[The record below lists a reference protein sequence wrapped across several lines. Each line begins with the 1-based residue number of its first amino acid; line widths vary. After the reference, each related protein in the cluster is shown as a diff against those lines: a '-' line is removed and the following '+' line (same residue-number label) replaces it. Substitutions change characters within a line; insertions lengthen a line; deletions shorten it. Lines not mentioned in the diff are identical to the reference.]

1 MVNEIENE
9 VNDRI
14 NETETNKEN
23 KNLNRVI
30 TAKRVCDLSK
40 EDENWLVENAKK
52 GNSHEF
58 FEVMLFKNGNH
69 RIKLKN
75 GNKRSVA
82 QKNIESKSGM
92 MTNDQLLMEHVFD
105 LESRLK
111 VMEMKHKKLKKKYKG
126 LKQDIYVDVDEGEA
140 ENQVSTNQP
149 EREETPSGLEARRA
163 EMRNEVKKEET
174 KKEEVKK
181 TEDIFEQRMNE
192 AQNEISSNYSNVP
205 AYMRR
210 QQQLRGWRS
219 RISLK

>member
-1 MVNEIENE
+1 MTDEEMVNEIENE

-105 LESRLK
+105 LEARLK

-140 ENQVSTNQP
+140 ENQRAEEGGENQVSTNQP
-149 EREETPSGLEARRA
+149 EREET
-163 EMRNEVKKEET
+163 

-181 TEDIFEQRMNE
+181 NEVKKAENIFEQRMNE
-192 AQNEISSNYSNVP
+192 AQNEISTNYSNVP

-210 QQQLRGWRS
+210 QQPLRGWRS

>member
-105 LESRLK
+105 LEARLK

-126 LKQDIYVDVDEGEA
+126 LKQDIYVDVDDEGGENQRA
-140 ENQVSTNQP
+140 EEGGENQVSTNQP
-149 EREETPSGLEARRA
+149 EREE
-163 EMRNEVKKEET
+163 N

-181 TEDIFEQRMNE
+181 NEVKKAENIFEQRMNE
-192 AQNEISSNYSNVP
+192 AQNEISTNYSNVP

-210 QQQLRGWRS
+210 QQPLRGWRS
-219 RISLK
+219 RISPK

>member
-1 MVNEIENE
+1 MTDEEMVNEIENE

-105 LESRLK
+105 LEARLK

-126 LKQDIYVDVDEGEA
+126 LKQDIYVDVDDEGGENQRA
-140 ENQVSTNQP
+140 EEGGENQVSTNQP
-149 EREETPSGLEARRA
+149 EREET
-163 EMRNEVKKEET
+163 

-181 TEDIFEQRMNE
+181 NEVKKAENIFEQRMNE
-192 AQNEISSNYSNVP
+192 AQNEISTNYSNVP

-210 QQQLRGWRS
+210 QQPLRGWRS
-219 RISLK
+219 RISPK

>member
-14 NETETNKEN
+14 NESSNGGN
-23 KNLNRVI
+23 VSRVI

-82 QKNIESKSGM
+82 QKNIETKAGM

-105 LESRLK
+105 LEARLK

-126 LKQDIYVDVDEGEA
+126 LKQDIYVDVDEEGGENQRA
-140 ENQVSTNQP
+140 EEGGENQVSTNQP
-149 EREETPSGLEARRA
+149 EREET
-163 EMRNEVKKEET
+163 

-181 TEDIFEQRMNE
+181 NEVKKAENIFEQKMNE
-192 AQNEISSNYSNVP
+192 AQNEISTNYSNVP

-210 QQQLRGWRS
+210 QQPLRGWRS
-219 RISLK
+219 RISPE

>member
-40 EDENWLVENAKK
+40 EDEKWLVENAKE

-82 QKNIESKSGM
+82 QKNIETKAGM

-105 LESRLK
+105 LEARLK

-126 LKQDIYVDVDEGEA
+126 LKQDIYVDVDDEGEA

-149 EREETPSGLEARRA
+149 EREET
-163 EMRNEVKKEET
+163 

-181 TEDIFEQRMNE
+181 EEVKKAENIFEQRMNE

-210 QQQLRGWRS
+210 QQPLRGWRS

>member
-1 MVNEIENE
+1 
-9 VNDRI
+9 
-14 NETETNKEN
+14 
-23 KNLNRVI
+23 
-30 TAKRVCDLSK
+30 
-40 EDENWLVENAKK
+40 
-52 GNSHEF
+52 
-58 FEVMLFKNGNH
+58 MLFKNGNH

-82 QKNIESKSGM
+82 QKNIETKAGM

-105 LESRLK
+105 LEARLK

-149 EREETPSGLEARRA
+149 EREETKKE
-163 EMRNEVKKEET
+163 EVKKND
-174 KKEEVKK
+174 VKK

-192 AQNEISSNYSNVP
+192 AQNDISSNYSNVP

-210 QQQLRGWRS
+210 QQPVRGWRR

>member
-1 MVNEIENE
+1 MTDEEMVNEIENE

-14 NETETNKEN
+14 NESSNGGN
-23 KNLNRVI
+23 VSRVI

-82 QKNIESKSGM
+82 QKNIETKAGM

-105 LESRLK
+105 LEARLK

-126 LKQDIYVDVDEGEA
+126 LKQDIYVDVDEEGGENRRAEEGEA

-149 EREETPSGLEARRA
+149 EREET
-163 EMRNEVKKEET
+163 

-181 TEDIFEQRMNE
+181 NEVKKAENIFEQRMNE
-192 AQNEISSNYSNVP
+192 AQNEISTNYSNVP

-210 QQQLRGWRS
+210 QQPLRGWRS

>member
-1 MVNEIENE
+1 MTDEEMVNEIENE

-105 LESRLK
+105 LEARLK

-140 ENQVSTNQP
+140 ENQRAEEGGENQVSTNQP
-149 EREETPSGLEARRA
+149 EREET
-163 EMRNEVKKEET
+163 

-181 TEDIFEQRMNE
+181 EEVKKEEFYDGKRCYF
-192 AQNEISSNYSNVP
+192 
-205 AYMRR
+205 
-210 QQQLRGWRS
+210 
-219 RISLK
+219 

>member
-40 EDENWLVENAKK
+40 EDEKWLVENAKK

-82 QKNIESKSGM
+82 QKNIETKAGM

-105 LESRLK
+105 LEARLK

-126 LKQDIYVDVDEGEA
+126 LKQDIYVDVDDEGGGG
-140 ENQVSTNQP
+140 QVSTNQP
-149 EREETPSGLEARRA
+149 EREETKKE
-163 EMRNEVKKEET
+163 EVKKND
-174 KKEEVKK
+174 VKK

-192 AQNEISSNYSNVP
+192 AQNEISTNYSNVP

-210 QQQLRGWRS
+210 QQPLRGWRS

>member
-105 LESRLK
+105 LEARLK

-140 ENQVSTNQP
+140 ENQRAEEGGENQVSTNQP
-149 EREETPSGLEARRA
+149 EREET
-163 EMRNEVKKEET
+163 

-181 TEDIFEQRMNE
+181 NEVKKAENIFEQRMNE
-192 AQNEISSNYSNVP
+192 AQNEISTNYSNVP

-210 QQQLRGWRS
+210 QQPLRGWRS
-219 RISLK
+219 RISPK

>member
-1 MVNEIENE
+1 MTDEEMVNEIENE

-105 LESRLK
+105 LEARLK

-140 ENQVSTNQP
+140 ENQRAEEGGENQVSTNQP
-149 EREETPSGLEARRA
+149 EREE
-163 EMRNEVKKEET
+163 M

-181 TEDIFEQRMNE
+181 NEVKKAENIFEQRMNE

-210 QQQLRGWRS
+210 QQPLRGWRS
-219 RISLK
+219 RISPK

>member
-1 MVNEIENE
+1 MTDEEMVNEIENE

-82 QKNIESKSGM
+82 QKNIETKAGM

-105 LESRLK
+105 LEARLK

-126 LKQDIYVDVDEGEA
+126 LKQDIYVDVDDEGGENQRA
-140 ENQVSTNQP
+140 EEGGENQVSANQP
-149 EREETPSGLEARRA
+149 EREET
-163 EMRNEVKKEET
+163 KKEET

>member
-1 MVNEIENE
+1 
-9 VNDRI
+9 
-14 NETETNKEN
+14 
-23 KNLNRVI
+23 
-30 TAKRVCDLSK
+30 
-40 EDENWLVENAKK
+40 
-52 GNSHEF
+52 
-58 FEVMLFKNGNH
+58 MLFKNGNH

-82 QKNIESKSGM
+82 QKNIETKAGM

-126 LKQDIYVDVDEGEA
+126 LKQDIYVDVDDEGG

-149 EREETPSGLEARRA
+149 ER
-163 EMRNEVKKEET
+163 EET

-210 QQQLRGWRS
+210 QQPLRGWRS
-219 RISLK
+219 RISPK

>member
-1 MVNEIENE
+1 MTDEEMVNEIENE

-105 LESRLK
+105 LEARLK

-140 ENQVSTNQP
+140 ENQRAEEGGENQVSTNQP
-149 EREETPSGLEARRA
+149 EREE
-163 EMRNEVKKEET
+163 N

-181 TEDIFEQRMNE
+181 NEVKKAENIFEQRMNE

-210 QQQLRGWRS
+210 QQPLRGWRS
-219 RISLK
+219 RISPK

>member
-1 MVNEIENE
+1 MTDEEMVNEIENE

-23 KNLNRVI
+23 NNLNRVI

-105 LESRLK
+105 LEARLK

-126 LKQDIYVDVDEGEA
+126 LKQDIYVDVDDEGGENQRA
-140 ENQVSTNQP
+140 EEGGENQVSTNQP
-149 EREETPSGLEARRA
+149 EREE
-163 EMRNEVKKEET
+163 N

-181 TEDIFEQRMNE
+181 NEVKKAENIFEQRMNE

-210 QQQLRGWRS
+210 QQPLRGWRS
-219 RISLK
+219 RISPK

>member
-105 LESRLK
+105 LEARLK

-126 LKQDIYVDVDEGEA
+126 LKQDIYVDVDDEGGENQRA
-140 ENQVSTNQP
+140 EEGGENQVSTNQP
-149 EREETPSGLEARRA
+149 EREET
-163 EMRNEVKKEET
+163 

-181 TEDIFEQRMNE
+181 NEVKKAENIFEQRMNE
-192 AQNEISSNYSNVP
+192 AQNEISTNYSNVP

-210 QQQLRGWRS
+210 QQPLRGWRS
-219 RISLK
+219 RISPK

>member
-1 MVNEIENE
+1 MTDEEMVNEIENE

-40 EDENWLVENAKK
+40 EDEKWLVENAKK

-75 GNKRSVA
+75 GNKRSVV
-82 QKNIESKSGM
+82 QKNIETKAGM

-105 LESRLK
+105 LEARLK
-111 VMEMKHKKLKKKYKG
+111 VREMKLKKLKKKYKG
-126 LKQDIYVDVDEGEA
+126 LKQDIYVDVDDEGGD
-140 ENQVSTNQP
+140 NQVSTNQP
-149 EREETPSGLEARRA
+149 EREET
-163 EMRNEVKKEET
+163 KKEVV

-181 TEDIFEQRMNE
+181 NEVKKAENIFEQRMNE

-210 QQQLRGWRS
+210 QQPLRGWRS

>member
-1 MVNEIENE
+1 MTDEEMVNEIENE

-40 EDENWLVENAKK
+40 EDEKWLVENAKK

-105 LESRLK
+105 LEARLK

-126 LKQDIYVDVDEGEA
+126 LKQDIYVDVDDEGG

-149 EREETPSGLEARRA
+149 EREET
-163 EMRNEVKKEET
+163 KKEET
-174 KKEEVKK
+174 KKEEVKKNDVKK

-210 QQQLRGWRS
+210 QQPLRGWRS

>member
-1 MVNEIENE
+1 MTDEEMVNEIENE

-82 QKNIESKSGM
+82 QKNIESKAGM

-126 LKQDIYVDVDEGEA
+126 LKQDIYVDVDDEGGENQRA
-140 ENQVSTNQP
+140 EEGGENQVSTNQP
-149 EREETPSGLEARRA
+149 EREET
-163 EMRNEVKKEET
+163 

-181 TEDIFEQRMNE
+181 NEVKKAENIFEQRMNE
-192 AQNEISSNYSNVP
+192 AQNEISTNYSNVP

-210 QQQLRGWRS
+210 QQPLRGWRS

>member
-40 EDENWLVENAKK
+40 EDEKWLVENAKK

-82 QKNIESKSGM
+82 QKNIETKAGM

-105 LESRLK
+105 LEARLK

-149 EREETPSGLEARRA
+149 EREETKKDET
-163 EMRNEVKKEET
+163 KKEET

-205 AYMRR
+205 SYMRR
-210 QQQLRGWRS
+210 QQPLRGWRS

>member
-105 LESRLK
+105 LEARLK

-126 LKQDIYVDVDEGEA
+126 LKQDIYVDVDDEGGENQRA
-140 ENQVSTNQP
+140 EEGGENQVSTNQP
-149 EREETPSGLEARRA
+149 EREETKKE
-163 EMRNEVKKEET
+163 EVKKN
-174 KKEEVKK
+174 EVKK

-192 AQNEISSNYSNVP
+192 AQNEISTNYSNVP

-210 QQQLRGWRS
+210 QQPLRGWRS
-219 RISLK
+219 RISPK

>member
-126 LKQDIYVDVDEGEA
+126 LKQDIYVDVDDEGGENQRA
-140 ENQVSTNQP
+140 EEGGENQVSTNQP
-149 EREETPSGLEARRA
+149 EREET
-163 EMRNEVKKEET
+163 

-181 TEDIFEQRMNE
+181 NEVKKAENIFEQRMNE
-192 AQNEISSNYSNVP
+192 AQNEISTNYSNVP

-210 QQQLRGWRS
+210 QQPLRGWRS

>member
-1 MVNEIENE
+1 MTDEEMVNEIENE

-40 EDENWLVENAKK
+40 EDEKWLVENAKK

-82 QKNIESKSGM
+82 QKNIESKAGM

-105 LESRLK
+105 LEARLK

-149 EREETPSGLEARRA
+149 EREET
-163 EMRNEVKKEET
+163 

-210 QQQLRGWRS
+210 QQPLRGWRS

>member
-1 MVNEIENE
+1 MTDEEMVNEIENE

-105 LESRLK
+105 LEARLK

-140 ENQVSTNQP
+140 ENQRAEEGGENQVSTNQP
-149 EREETPSGLEARRA
+149 EREET
-163 EMRNEVKKEET
+163 

-181 TEDIFEQRMNE
+181 NEVKKAENIFEQRMNE
-192 AQNEISSNYSNVP
+192 AQNEISTNYSNVP

-210 QQQLRGWRS
+210 QQPLRGWRS
-219 RISLK
+219 RISPK

>member
-82 QKNIESKSGM
+82 QKNIETKAGM

-105 LESRLK
+105 LEARLK

-140 ENQVSTNQP
+140 ENQRAEEGGENQVSTNQP
-149 EREETPSGLEARRA
+149 EREET
-163 EMRNEVKKEET
+163 

-181 TEDIFEQRMNE
+181 NEVKKAENIFEQRMNE

-210 QQQLRGWRS
+210 QQPLRGWRS
-219 RISLK
+219 RISPK

>member
-1 MVNEIENE
+1 MTDEEMVNEIENE

-105 LESRLK
+105 LEARLK

-126 LKQDIYVDVDEGEA
+126 LKQDIYVDVDDEGGENQRA
-140 ENQVSTNQP
+140 EEGGENQVSTNQP
-149 EREETPSGLEARRA
+149 EREET
-163 EMRNEVKKEET
+163 

-181 TEDIFEQRMNE
+181 NEVKKTENIFEQRMNE

>member
-82 QKNIESKSGM
+82 QKNIETKAGM

-105 LESRLK
+105 LEARLK

-140 ENQVSTNQP
+140 ENQRAEEGGENQVSTNQP
-149 EREETPSGLEARRA
+149 EREETKKE
-163 EMRNEVKKEET
+163 EVKKND
-174 KKEEVKK
+174 VKK

-210 QQQLRGWRS
+210 QQPLRGWRS

>member
-1 MVNEIENE
+1 MTDEEMVNEIENE

-14 NETETNKEN
+14 NESSNGGN
-23 KNLNRVI
+23 VSRVI

-82 QKNIESKSGM
+82 QKNIETKAGM

-105 LESRLK
+105 LEARLK

-126 LKQDIYVDVDEGEA
+126 LKQDIYVDVDEEGGENRRAEEGEA

-149 EREETPSGLEARRA
+149 EREET
-163 EMRNEVKKEET
+163 

-181 TEDIFEQRMNE
+181 NEVKKAENIFEQRMNE
-192 AQNEISSNYSNVP
+192 AQNEISTNYSNVP

-210 QQQLRGWRS
+210 QQPLRGWRS
-219 RISLK
+219 RISPE

>member
-82 QKNIESKSGM
+82 QKNIETKAGM

-105 LESRLK
+105 LEARLK

-140 ENQVSTNQP
+140 ENQRAEEGGDNQVSTNQP
-149 EREETPSGLEARRA
+149 EREETKKE
-163 EMRNEVKKEET
+163 EVRNEVKKEEL
-174 KKEEVKK
+174 KKAEN
-181 TEDIFEQRMNE
+181 IFEQRMNE

-210 QQQLRGWRS
+210 QQPLRGWRS

>member
-1 MVNEIENE
+1 MTDEEMVNEIENE

-105 LESRLK
+105 LEARLK

-126 LKQDIYVDVDEGEA
+126 LKQDIYVDVDDEGGD
-140 ENQVSTNQP
+140 NQVSTNQP
-149 EREETPSGLEARRA
+149 EREE
-163 EMRNEVKKEET
+163 M

-181 TEDIFEQRMNE
+181 NEVKKAENIFEQRMNE
-192 AQNEISSNYSNVP
+192 AQNEISTNYSNVP

-210 QQQLRGWRS
+210 QQPLRGWRS
-219 RISLK
+219 RISPK

>member
-1 MVNEIENE
+1 MTDEEMVNEIENE

-126 LKQDIYVDVDEGEA
+126 LKQDIYVDVDDEGGENQRA
-140 ENQVSTNQP
+140 EEGGENQVSTNQP
-149 EREETPSGLEARRA
+149 EREE
-163 EMRNEVKKEET
+163 N

-181 TEDIFEQRMNE
+181 NEVKKAENIFEQRMNE

-205 AYMRR
+205 AYIRR
-210 QQQLRGWRS
+210 QQPLRGWRS
-219 RISLK
+219 RISPK

>member
-105 LESRLK
+105 LEARLK

-140 ENQVSTNQP
+140 ENQRAEEGGENQVSTNQP
-149 EREETPSGLEARRA
+149 EREET
-163 EMRNEVKKEET
+163 

-181 TEDIFEQRMNE
+181 NEVKKTENIFEQRMNE

-210 QQQLRGWRS
+210 QQPLRGWRS

>member
-1 MVNEIENE
+1 MTDEEMVNEIENE

-14 NETETNKEN
+14 NESSNGGN
-23 KNLNRVI
+23 VSRVI

-82 QKNIESKSGM
+82 QKNIETKAGM

-105 LESRLK
+105 LEARLK

-126 LKQDIYVDVDEGEA
+126 LKQDIYVDVDEEGGENQRA
-140 ENQVSTNQP
+140 EEGGENQVSTNQP
-149 EREETPSGLEARRA
+149 EREET
-163 EMRNEVKKEET
+163 

-181 TEDIFEQRMNE
+181 NEVKKAENIFEQKMNE
-192 AQNEISSNYSNVP
+192 AQNEISTNYSNVP

-210 QQQLRGWRS
+210 QQPLRGWRS
-219 RISLK
+219 RISPE

>member
-1 MVNEIENE
+1 MTDEEMVNEIENE

-82 QKNIESKSGM
+82 QKNIETKAGM

-105 LESRLK
+105 LEARLK

-149 EREETPSGLEARRA
+149 EREETKKE
-163 EMRNEVKKEET
+163 EVRNEVKKEE
-174 KKEEVKK
+174 VKK
-181 TEDIFEQRMNE
+181 AENIYEQRMNE
-192 AQNEISSNYSNVP
+192 AQNEISSNSSNVP

-210 QQQLRGWRS
+210 QQPLRGWRS

>member
-40 EDENWLVENAKK
+40 EDEKWLVENAKK

-82 QKNIESKSGM
+82 QKNIETKAGM

-105 LESRLK
+105 LEARLK

-149 EREETPSGLEARRA
+149 EREET
-163 EMRNEVKKEET
+163 KKEET

-210 QQQLRGWRS
+210 QQPLRGWRS

>member
-1 MVNEIENE
+1 MTDEEMVNEIENE

-14 NETETNKEN
+14 NESSNGGN
-23 KNLNRVI
+23 VSRVI

-40 EDENWLVENAKK
+40 EDEKWLVENAKK

-82 QKNIESKSGM
+82 QKNIETKAGM

-105 LESRLK
+105 LEARLK

-126 LKQDIYVDVDEGEA
+126 LKQDIYVDVDEEGGENQRA
-140 ENQVSTNQP
+140 EEGGENQVSTNQP
-149 EREETPSGLEARRA
+149 EREET
-163 EMRNEVKKEET
+163 

-181 TEDIFEQRMNE
+181 NEVKKAENIFEQKMNE
-192 AQNEISSNYSNVP
+192 AQNEISTNYSNVP

-210 QQQLRGWRS
+210 QQPLRGWRS
-219 RISLK
+219 RISPE

>member
-1 MVNEIENE
+1 MTDEEMVNEIENE

-40 EDENWLVENAKK
+40 EDEKWLVENAKK

-82 QKNIESKSGM
+82 QKNIETKAGM

-105 LESRLK
+105 LEARLK

-149 EREETPSGLEARRA
+149 EREET
-163 EMRNEVKKEET
+163 KKEET

-210 QQQLRGWRS
+210 QQPLRGWRS

>member
-82 QKNIESKSGM
+82 QKNIETKAGM

-105 LESRLK
+105 LEARLK

-140 ENQVSTNQP
+140 ENQRAEEGGENQVSTNQP
-149 EREETPSGLEARRA
+149 EREETKKE
-163 EMRNEVKKEET
+163 EVKKND
-174 KKEEVKK
+174 VKK

>member
-1 MVNEIENE
+1 MTDEEMVNEIENE

-105 LESRLK
+105 LEARLK

-140 ENQVSTNQP
+140 ENQRAEEGGENQVSTNQP
-149 EREETPSGLEARRA
+149 EREET
-163 EMRNEVKKEET
+163 

-181 TEDIFEQRMNE
+181 NDVKKAENIFEQRMNE

-210 QQQLRGWRS
+210 QQPLRGWRS

>member
-105 LESRLK
+105 LEARLK

-140 ENQVSTNQP
+140 ENQRAEEGGENQVSTNQP
-149 EREETPSGLEARRA
+149 EREETKKE
-163 EMRNEVKKEET
+163 EVRNEVKKEE
-174 KKEEVKK
+174 VKK
-181 TEDIFEQRMNE
+181 AENIFEQRMNE

-210 QQQLRGWRS
+210 QQPLRGWRS